1 MKQEDTIYD
10 ELPLEV
16 AQNLAEL
23 REDLD
28 NKVPFKEL
36 DRNLLIATWNIR
48 AFGNFTRKW
57 MSDEKD
63 SPRRDLHSI
72 FCIAEILSR
81 FDVIAVQEV
90 KGNLRAL
97 RDTLKLLGDNWSMI
111 LTDTNSSNSGND
123 ERMAYLFDT
132 RRV

>member
-1 MKQEDTIYD
+1 MKEKQEESTIYD
-10 ELPLEV
+10 DLPIEV

-28 NKVPFKEL
+28 AKVPFKEL

-48 AFGNFTRKW
+48 GFGNFTRKW

-111 LTDTNSSNSGND
+111 LTDTPISLM
-123 ERMAYLFDT
+123 RLA
-132 RRV
+132 R